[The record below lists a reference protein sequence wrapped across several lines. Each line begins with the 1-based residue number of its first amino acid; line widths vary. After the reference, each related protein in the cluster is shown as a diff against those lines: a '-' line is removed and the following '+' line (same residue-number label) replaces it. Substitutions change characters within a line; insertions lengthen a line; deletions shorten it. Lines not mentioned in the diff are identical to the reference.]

1 MQEILPAEP
10 LEYHPV
16 TAAYSRPGREKSG
29 ARFGLILAIAVPIA
43 LLLLAAI
50 LWWLQSG

>member
-1 MQEILPAEP
+1 MQELLPAEP

-16 TAAYSRPGREKSG
+16 TAGYAKSGREKSG

-43 LLLLAAI
+43 LLLLAAF